1 MTKIL
6 RVAWHEYKRH
16 VFSKRFLFGLL
27 SVPLVVLVMVGLIFL
42 IFSIENK
49 TKPIGYVDHSGLLAD
64 PLLAPLPE
72 KPEKPVLMLPFTGE
86 EEARVAL
93 DAGEIQAYYVIPQ
106 DYLSTGKVTLVY
118 LSKVK
123 AFARNQFDNF
133 LVVNMLRGVD
143 PQVANRLLDGAKVTI
158 STPDGSR
165 SASGQQWFNVIV
177 PMIAGVIFMIIMFST
192 SGYLMQAV
200 VEEKENRTMEVIITS
215 VSSNQFMAGKI
226 IGDISIGMT
235 QVLLWGAF
243 IVVTVLVG
251 RNYLEFLRG
260 VQISLQTLLLL
271 VVVMFPSF
279 VAVAALMAMVGA
291 TVVDSREGQQ
301 VTGLIAMPVW
311 IPYMLMAFMISNP
324 NSPLSVALSLLPMTA
339 PLTMLIRQGLTV
351 LPAWQIALSSFIQVL
366 SAVGAIWLAGRAFRL
381 GMLRYGQRLRLRE
394 VFARQRG

>member
-1 MTKIL
+1 
-6 RVAWHEYKRH
+6 
-16 VFSKRFLFGLL
+16 
-27 SVPLVVLVMVGLIFL
+27 
-42 IFSIENK
+42 
-49 TKPIGYVDHSGLLAD
+49 
-64 PLLAPLPE
+64 
-72 KPEKPVLMLPFTGE
+72 
-86 EEARVAL
+86 
-93 DAGEIQAYYVIPQ
+93 
-106 DYLSTGKVTLVY
+106 
-118 LSKVK
+118 
-123 AFARNQFDNF
+123 
-133 LVVNMLRGVD
+133 
-143 PQVANRLLDGAKVTI
+143 
-158 STPDGSR
+158 
-165 SASGQQWFNVIV
+165 
-177 PMIAGVIFMIIMFST
+177 
-192 SGYLMQAV
+192 
-200 VEEKENRTMEVIITS
+200 
-215 VSSNQFMAGKI
+215 
-226 IGDISIGMT
+226 
-235 QVLLWGAF
+235 
-243 IVVTVLVG
+243 
-251 RNYLEFLRG
+251 LRG